1 MIALVW
7 LIPAFPLAAFL
18 IAGLFGR
25 RWLGH
30 WTGVIASAAVGL
42 SALLSIGVFLEV
54 LGGKEQTVVQL
65 YRWIG
70 VGEFS
75 VNVAALVDPL
85 SAVMLLVVTVVS
97 FLIFVYSNGYMAH
110 DEGFYRF
117 FAWLSLFVFAM
128 LILVMADNYLL
139 MFVGWEGVGLCSYL
153 LIGFWF
159 ERPEPYLAAK
169 KAFVMNR
176 IGDWGYTIGIITIF
190 LVFGSM
196 NFIDVFRRLEVS
208 APAQATLT
216 LICVA
221 LFFGATGKSAQIPLY
236 TWLPDAMEGPTP
248 VSALIHAATMVTSG
262 VYLVA
267 RSMPL
272 FEVAGPSLQ
281 IVGTIGAVT
290 AIFAATIALV
300 QFDIKRVMAYSTVS
314 QLGYM
319 FLALGVGAPI
329 AAIFHLATHAF
340 FKALL
345 FLGSGSVIHGL
356 GGEQDMRRM
365 GGLRRKMPV
374 TFWTMLIAGGA
385 LAALPPLAGFWSK
398 DEILGAA
405 FVNGHLVLY
414 AIGIITA
421 VLTAFYVTR
430 ALWMT
435 FYGEPRDH
443 HLYDHAH
450 ESSRVMT
457 LPLVALAAGSAVL
470 GIVIGFP
477 PGLGARARR
486 PGLTSRAD
494 RDRGQL
500 RAHDRRGSPAGAR
513 GVRRLRRRDPR
524 LMTNVLSLL
533 VVIPL
538 AGLVPLFFFRRDER
552 AAKQVAIT
560 TTLVELA
567 VSLWM
572 LKQFVVGE
580 AGVQLVER
588 VDWLPS
594 LGISYLVGVDG
605 ISVLLVPLTTL
616 LTFISVLYSSGGAIK
631 TRIVEYMTAF
641 LLLEVG
647 MVGVFIALDLFL
659 FYIFFELM

>member
-1 MIALVW
+1 MIELVW
-7 LIPAFPLAAFL
+7 LIPGFPLAAFL
-18 IAGLFGR
+18 VNGLLGR

-30 WTGVIASAAVGL
+30 LTGWIASASVGA
-42 SALLSIGVFLEV
+42 SALLSIAIFLEV
-54 LGGKEQTVVQL
+54 LGGKQQTVVQL

-70 VGEFS
+70 VGDFTI
-75 VNVAALVDPL
+75 NVSALVDPL
-85 SAVMLLVVTVVS
+85 SSTMLLVVTVVS

-110 DEGFYRF
+110 DPGFPRF
-117 FAWLSLFVFAM
+117 FTWLSLFVFAM

-159 ERPEPYLAAK
+159 ERPAPYYAAK

-176 IGDWGYTIGIITIF
+176 IGDWGYTIGIIAIF

-196 NFIDVFRRLEVS
+196 NFLDVFKRLEDGSS
-208 APAQATLT
+208 APAQSTLT
-216 LICVA
+216 LICIA

-267 RSMPL
+267 RSTPL
-272 FEVAGPSLQ
+272 FAAAGSSLEV
-281 IVGTIGAVT
+281 VGTIGALT
-290 AIFAATIALV
+290 AIVAATIALV

-319 FLALGVGAPI
+319 FLALGVGAPV

-356 GGEQDMRRM
+356 GGEQDMRKM

-405 FVNGHLVLY
+405 FVNGHFLLY
-414 AIGIITA
+414 AIGIVTA

-450 ESSRVMT
+450 ESPRVMI
-457 LPLVALAAGSAVL
+457 LPLAALALGSVVL
-470 GIVIGFP
+470 GIVIRFP
-477 PGLGARARR
+477 PDHGCIHRFLAPVAQATGVAEPAPELATVSLLAVVSVVAGAIGIAIGLSMYVRHRPDPAALTRAAGPVYRVLVNKYYVDELYDHRFVEAARAF
-486 PGLTSRAD
+486 
-494 RDRGQL
+494 
-500 RAHDRRGSPAGAR
+500 AGAAWAFDIHIIDGLANR
-513 GVRRLRRRDPR
+513 LGWALAMGGQGLRRAQ
-524 LMTNVLSLL
+524 TG
-533 VVIPL
+533 VVGNYALTIV
-538 AGLVPLFFFRRDER
+538 AGLLLILVAYGGY
-552 AAKQVAIT
+552 AAGI
-560 TTLVELA
+560 
-567 VSLWM
+567 
-572 LKQFVVGE
+572 
-580 AGVQLVER
+580 
-588 VDWLPS
+588 
-594 LGISYLVGVDG
+594 LG
-605 ISVLLVPLTTL
+605 
-616 LTFISVLYSSGGAIK
+616 
-631 TRIVEYMTAF
+631 R
-641 LLLEVG
+641 
-647 MVGVFIALDLFL
+647 
-659 FYIFFELM
+659 

>member
-1 MIALVW
+1 MSGI
-7 LIPAFPLAAFL
+7 
-18 IAGLFGR
+18 FGR

-30 WTGVIASAAVGL
+30 LTGVIASAAVGV
-42 SALLSIGVFLEV
+42 SALLAIGVFLEV
-54 LGGKEQTVVQL
+54 LGGKTQTVVTL

-70 VGEFS
+70 VGDFTI
-75 VNVAALVDPL
+75 NVAALIDPL
-85 SAVMLLVVTVVS
+85 SSTMLLVVTVVS
-97 FLIFVYSNGYMAH
+97 FLIFVYSNGYMEH
-110 DEGFYRF
+110 DAGFYRF
-117 FAWLSLFVFAM
+117 FTWLSLFVFAM

-159 ERPEPYLAAK
+159 ERPAPYLAAK

-196 NFIDVFRRLEVS
+196 NFIDVFKRLDES
-208 APAQATLT
+208 APAQGSLT
-216 LICVA
+216 LICLA
-221 LFFGATGKSAQIPLY
+221 LFFGATGKSAQLPLHS
-236 TWLPDAMEGPTP
+236 WLPDAMEGPTP

-272 FEVAGPSLQ
+272 FEHAGPSLQ
-281 IVGTIGAVT
+281 VVGTVGAIT

-319 FLALGVGAPI
+319 FLALGVGAPV
-329 AAIFHLATHAF
+329 AAMFHLATHAF

-356 GGEQDMRRM
+356 GGEQDMRKM

-405 FVNGHLVLY
+405 FVNGHLLLY
-414 AIGIITA
+414 AIGIVTA

-450 ESSRVMT
+450 ESPRVMT
-457 LPLVALAAGSAVL
+457 LPLGALAVGSAVL

-477 PGLGARARR
+477 SEQGFIHRFLAPVVEA
-486 PGLTSRAD
+486 
-494 RDRGQL
+494 
-500 RAHDRRGSPAGAR
+500 AGVAER
-513 GVRRLRRRDPR
+513 TPELATIVALAGVS
-524 LMTNVLSLL
+524 V
-533 VVIPL
+533 L
-538 AGLVPLFFFRRDER
+538 AGLVGIGIGVSMYVRHRPDPAALTR
-552 AAKQVAIT
+552 AAGPVYRVLVNKYYIDELYDHRFVEAARAFAGAAWAFDIHIIDGLANRLGWALAMGGQGLRRAQTGIVGNYALTIVA
-560 TTLVELA
+560 
-567 VSLWM
+567 
-572 LKQFVVGE
+572 G
-580 AGVQLVER
+580 
-588 VDWLPS
+588 
-594 LGISYLVGVDG
+594 
-605 ISVLLVPLTTL
+605 
-616 LTFISVLYSSGGAIK
+616 
-631 TRIVEYMTAF
+631 
-641 LLLEVG
+641 LLLILVAYG
-647 MVGVFIALDLFL
+647 GYAAGILGR
-659 FYIFFELM
+659 

>member
-1 MIALVW
+1 MIGLVW
-7 LIPAFPLAAFL
+7 LIPALPLAAFL
-18 IAGLFGR
+18 VNGLFGR

-30 WTGVIASAAVGL
+30 LTGLIASAAVGV
-42 SALLSIGVFLEV
+42 SALLAIGVFLEV
-54 LGGKEQTVVQL
+54 LGGKTQTVVSL
-65 YRWIG
+65 YRWIA
-70 VGEFS
+70 VGDFS
-75 VNVAALVDPL
+75 INVSALVDPL
-85 SAVMLLVVTVVS
+85 SSTMLLVVTVVS
-97 FLIFVYSNGYMAH
+97 FLIFVYANGYMA
-110 DEGFYRF
+110 DDAGFYRF
-117 FAWLSLFVFAM
+117 FTWLSLFVFAM

-159 ERPEPYLAAK
+159 ERPEPYYAAK

-196 NFIDVFRRLEVS
+196 NFLDVFTRLATS
-208 APAQATLT
+208 SMAQGPLT
-216 LICVA
+216 LICLA
-221 LFFGATGKSAQIPLY
+221 LFFGATGKSAQLPLY
-236 TWLPDAMEGPTP
+236 SWLPDAMEGPTP

-272 FEVAGPSLQ
+272 FEAAGPSLQ
-281 IVGTIGAVT
+281 VVGIVGAITAV
-290 AIFAATIALV
+290 FAATIALV

-319 FLALGVGAPI
+319 FLALGVGAPA

-356 GGEQDMRRM
+356 GGEQDMRKM

-405 FVNGHLVLY
+405 FTNGQLVLY
-414 AIGIITA
+414 AIGIVTA
-421 VLTAFYVTR
+421 ILTAFYVTR

-450 ESSRVMT
+450 ESPRVMT
-457 LPLVALAAGSAVL
+457 LPLMALAAGSAVL

-477 PGLGARARR
+477 PEGGFIHRFLAPVVEAAGVAERTPELATIVVLAFVSMVAGLIGIAVGVSMYVRHRPDPAALTRAAGPVYRVLVNKYYVDELYDHRFVEAARAF
-486 PGLTSRAD
+486 
-494 RDRGQL
+494 
-500 RAHDRRGSPAGAR
+500 AGAAWAFDIHIIDGLANR
-513 GVRRLRRRDPR
+513 LGWALAMGGQGLRRAQTGIVGNYA
-524 LMTNVLSLL
+524 LTIV
-533 VVIPL
+533 
-538 AGLVPLFFFRRDER
+538 AGLLLILVAYGGY
-552 AAKQVAIT
+552 AAGI
-560 TTLVELA
+560 
-567 VSLWM
+567 
-572 LKQFVVGE
+572 
-580 AGVQLVER
+580 
-588 VDWLPS
+588 
-594 LGISYLVGVDG
+594 LG
-605 ISVLLVPLTTL
+605 
-616 LTFISVLYSSGGAIK
+616 
-631 TRIVEYMTAF
+631 R
-641 LLLEVG
+641 
-647 MVGVFIALDLFL
+647 
-659 FYIFFELM
+659 

>member
-1 MIALVW
+1 MISLVW
-7 LIPAFPLAAFL
+7 LIPALPLAAFL
-18 IAGLFGR
+18 INGLFGR

-30 WTGVIASAAVGL
+30 LTGLIATAAVGL

-54 LGGKEQTVVQL
+54 LGGKTQTVVSL
-65 YRWIG
+65 YRWIA
-70 VGEFS
+70 VGDFS
-75 VNVAALVDPL
+75 VNVSALIDPL
-85 SAVMLLVVTVVS
+85 SSVMLLVVTVVS
-97 FLIFVYSNGYMAH
+97 FLIFVYSNGYMEH
-110 DEGFYRF
+110 DAGFYRF
-117 FAWLSLFVFAM
+117 FTWLSLFVFAM

-159 ERPEPYLAAK
+159 ERPEPYYAAK

-196 NFIDVFRRLEVS
+196 NFLDVFKRLEES

-216 LICVA
+216 LICIA
-221 LFFGATGKSAQIPLY
+221 LFFGATGKSAQLPLY
-236 TWLPDAMEGPTP
+236 SWLPDAMEGPTP

-281 IVGTIGAVT
+281 VVGVVGAIT

-319 FLALGVGAPI
+319 FLALGVGAPV

-356 GGEQDMRRM
+356 GGEQDMRKM

-405 FVNGHLVLY
+405 FTNGHLILY
-414 AIGIITA
+414 AVGIITA
-421 VLTAFYVTR
+421 ILTAFYVTR

-450 ESSRVMT
+450 ESPRVMT

-470 GIVIGFP
+470 GIVVGFP
-477 PGLGARARR
+477 PEQGFIHRYLAPVVEAAGVAEHAPEIATIVALAIVSVLAGVIGIAVGVSMYVRHRPDPAALTRAAGPVYRVLVNKYYIDELYDHRFVEAARAF
-486 PGLTSRAD
+486 
-494 RDRGQL
+494 
-500 RAHDRRGSPAGAR
+500 AGASWAFDIHIIDGLVNR
-513 GVRRLRRRDPR
+513 LGWAIKAAGSGLRRAQ
-524 LMTNVLSLL
+524 TGIVGNYALSI
-533 VVIPL
+533 V
-538 AGLVPLFFFRRDER
+538 AGLLLIMVVYGGYATGWLRR
-552 AAKQVAIT
+552 
-560 TTLVELA
+560 
-567 VSLWM
+567 
-572 LKQFVVGE
+572 
-580 AGVQLVER
+580 
-588 VDWLPS
+588 
-594 LGISYLVGVDG
+594 
-605 ISVLLVPLTTL
+605 
-616 LTFISVLYSSGGAIK
+616 
-631 TRIVEYMTAF
+631 
-641 LLLEVG
+641 
-647 MVGVFIALDLFL
+647 
-659 FYIFFELM
+659 

>member
-1 MIALVW
+1 MSGI
-7 LIPAFPLAAFL
+7 
-18 IAGLFGR
+18 FGR

-30 WTGVIASAAVGL
+30 LTGVIASAAVGV
-42 SALLSIGVFLEV
+42 SALLAIGVFLEV
-54 LGGKEQTVVQL
+54 LGGKTQTVVTL

-70 VGEFS
+70 VGDFTI
-75 VNVAALVDPL
+75 NVAALVDPL
-85 SAVMLLVVTVVS
+85 SSTMLLVVTVVS
-97 FLIFVYSNGYMAH
+97 FLIFVYSNGYMEH
-110 DEGFYRF
+110 DAGFYRF
-117 FAWLSLFVFAM
+117 FTWLSLFVFAM

-159 ERPEPYLAAK
+159 ERPAPYLAAK

-196 NFIDVFRRLEVS
+196 NFIDVFKRLDES
-208 APAQATLT
+208 APAQGSLT
-216 LICVA
+216 LICLA
-221 LFFGATGKSAQIPLY
+221 LFFGATGKSAQLPLHS
-236 TWLPDAMEGPTP
+236 WLPDAMEGPTP

-272 FEVAGPSLQ
+272 FEHAGPSLQ
-281 IVGTIGAVT
+281 VVGTVGAIT

-319 FLALGVGAPI
+319 FLALGVGAPV
-329 AAIFHLATHAF
+329 AAMFHLATHAF

-356 GGEQDMRRM
+356 GGEQDMRKM

-405 FVNGHLVLY
+405 FVNGHLLLY
-414 AIGIITA
+414 AIGIVTA

-450 ESSRVMT
+450 ESPRVMT
-457 LPLVALAAGSAVL
+457 LPLGALAVGSAVL

-477 PGLGARARR
+477 SEQGFIHRFLAPVVEA
-486 PGLTSRAD
+486 
-494 RDRGQL
+494 
-500 RAHDRRGSPAGAR
+500 AGVAER
-513 GVRRLRRRDPR
+513 TPELATIVALAGVS
-524 LMTNVLSLL
+524 V
-533 VVIPL
+533 L
-538 AGLVPLFFFRRDER
+538 AGLVGIGIGVSMYVRHRPDPAALTR
-552 AAKQVAIT
+552 AAGPVYRVLVNKYYIDELYDHRFVEAARAFAGAAWAFDIHIIDGLANRLGWALAMGGQGLRRAQTGIVGNYALTIVA
-560 TTLVELA
+560 
-567 VSLWM
+567 
-572 LKQFVVGE
+572 G
-580 AGVQLVER
+580 
-588 VDWLPS
+588 
-594 LGISYLVGVDG
+594 
-605 ISVLLVPLTTL
+605 
-616 LTFISVLYSSGGAIK
+616 
-631 TRIVEYMTAF
+631 
-641 LLLEVG
+641 LLLILVAYG
-647 MVGVFIALDLFL
+647 GYAAGILGR
-659 FYIFFELM
+659 

>member
-54 LGGKEQTVVQL
+54 LGGKEQTVVPL

-70 VGEFS
+70 VGDFS
-75 VNVAALVDPL
+75 VNVAALIDPL

-97 FLIFVYSNGYMAH
+97 FLIFVYSNGYMAD

-190 LVFGSM
+190 LVFNSM
-196 NFIDVFRRLEVS
+196 NFLDVFHRLEQGV
-208 APAQATLT
+208 AQGVLVI
-216 LICVA
+216 ICVA
-221 LFFGATGKSAQIPLY
+221 LFFGATGKSAQLPLY
-236 TWLPDAMEGPTP
+236 SWLPDAMEGPTP

-267 RSMPL
+267 RSTPL
-272 FEVAGPSLQ
+272 FAAAGSSLEV
-281 IVGTIGAVT
+281 VGVVGAIT

-356 GGEQDMRRM
+356 GGEQDMRKM
-365 GGLRRKMPV
+365 GGLRRKLPV
-374 TFWTMLIAGGA
+374 TYWTMLLAGGA

-398 DEILGAA
+398 DEIVAAA
-405 FVNGHLVLY
+405 FLGGYPVLW
-414 AIGIITA
+414 AVGILTA

-430 ALWMT
+430 AMWLT
-435 FYGEPRDH
+435 FHGEPRDH

-450 ESSRVMT
+450 ESPAVMT
-457 LPLVALAAGSAVL
+457 LPLAALAVGTVVL
-470 GIVIGFP
+470 GIAIGFP
-477 PGLGARARR
+477 PETGFIHRFLG
-486 PGLTSRAD
+486 
-494 RDRGQL
+494 
-500 RAHDRRGSPAGAR
+500 PAVEVEGIVEHVPEVATI
-513 GVRRLRRRDPR
+513 L
-524 LMTNVLSLL
+524 VL
-533 VVIPL
+533 
-538 AGLVPLFFFRRDER
+538 A
-552 AAKQVAIT
+552 
-560 TTLVELA
+560 
-567 VSLWM
+567 
-572 LKQFVVGE
+572 
-580 AGVQLVER
+580 
-588 VDWLPS
+588 
-594 LGISYLVGVDG
+594 G
-605 ISVLLVPLTTL
+605 ISVAAGVLGILVGLSMYVRHRPDPAAVSRAAGPL
-616 LTFISVLYSSGGAIK
+616 
-631 TRIVEYMTAF
+631 
-641 LLLEVG
+641 
-647 MVGVFIALDLFL
+647 
-659 FYIFFELM
+659 

>member
-1 MIALVW
+1 MISLVW
-7 LIPAFPLAAFL
+7 LVPAFPLAAFL
-18 IAGLFGR
+18 INGLFGR
-25 RWLGH
+25 RWLGIKH
-30 WTGVIASAAVGL
+30 LSGVIATVAVGL

-54 LGGKEQTVVQL
+54 LGGKQQTVVQL

-70 VGEFS
+70 VGDFS
-75 VNVAALVDPL
+75 VNVAALIDPL

-110 DEGFYRF
+110 DAGFYRF
-117 FAWLSLFVFAM
+117 FTWLSLFVFAM

-159 ERPEPYLAAK
+159 ERPEPYVAAK

-176 IGDWGYTIGIITIF
+176 IGDWGYTIGMITTF

-196 NFIDVFRRLEVS
+196 QFTQVFAHVDI
-208 APAQATLT
+208 ATQANLT
-216 LICVA
+216 LICLA
-221 LFFGATGKSAQIPLY
+221 FFFGATGKSAQLPLY
-236 TWLPDAMEGPTP
+236 SWLPDAMEGPTP
-248 VSALIHAATMVTSG
+248 VSALIHAATMVTAG

-272 FEVAGPSLQ
+272 FEAAGPSLA
-281 IVGTIGAVT
+281 VVGAVGALT

-319 FLALGVGAPI
+319 FLALGVGAPV

-356 GGEQDMRRM
+356 DGEQDMRKM

-374 TFWTMLIAGGA
+374 TFWTMLVGGGA

-398 DEILGAA
+398 DEIVSAA
-405 FVNGHLVLY
+405 FVSGHVVLY

-450 ESSRVMT
+450 ESPAVMA
-457 LPLVALAAGSAVL
+457 LPLVALAVGTAVL
-470 GIVIGFP
+470 GILVGFP
-477 PGLGARARR
+477 PEQGFIDTFLRPVFEGEGGHTPELATIVTLAVVSVAAGVLG
-486 PGLTSRAD
+486 
-494 RDRGQL
+494 
-500 RAHDRRGSPAGAR
+500 
-513 GVRRLRRRDPR
+513 
-524 LMTNVLSLL
+524 
-533 VVIPL
+533 IL
-538 AGLVPLFFFRRDER
+538 AGLSMYVRHRPDPSAVSR
-552 AAKQVAIT
+552 AAGP
-560 TTLVELA
+560 LY
-567 VSLWM
+567 
-572 LKQFVVGE
+572 
-580 AGVQLVER
+580 R
-588 VDWLPS
+588 
-594 LGISYLVGVDG
+594 
-605 ISVLLVPLTTL
+605 LLVNKY
-616 LTFISVLYSSGGAIK
+616 FVDELYDH
-631 TRIVEYMTAF
+631 RIVEAFRAAFGAMWAFDIHVIDGLANRLGWLAAVGGTALRRGQTGIVGNYALTIVAG
-641 LLLEVG
+641 LLVILVAYG
-647 MVGVFIALDLFL
+647 GYAAG
-659 FYIFFELM
+659 

>member
-1 MIALVW
+1 MISLVW
-7 LIPAFPLAAFL
+7 LIPAFPLAGFL
-18 IAGLFGR
+18 VNGLFGR

-30 WTGVIASAAVGL
+30 LTGVIASVAVGL
-42 SALLSIGVFLEV
+42 SALVSIGVFLEV
-54 LGGKEQTVVQL
+54 LGGKTQTVVVPL
-65 YRWIG
+65 YRWIA
-70 VGEFS
+70 VGDFS
-75 VNVAALVDPL
+75 INVSALVDPL
-85 SAVMLLVVTVVS
+85 SSTMLLVVTVVS

-110 DEGFYRF
+110 DAGFYRF
-117 FAWLSLFVFAM
+117 FTWLSLFVFAM

-159 ERPEPYLAAK
+159 ERPAPYYAAK

-190 LVFGSM
+190 LAFGSM
-196 NFIDVFRRLEVS
+196 NFLDVFNRLQAS
-208 APAQATLT
+208 AMPRDTLT

-221 LFFGATGKSAQIPLY
+221 LFFGATGKSAQLPLY
-236 TWLPDAMEGPTP
+236 SWLPDAMEGPTP

-272 FEVAGPSLQ
+272 FEAAGPSLQ
-281 IVGTIGAVT
+281 VVGIVGAIT

-319 FLALGVGAPI
+319 FLALGVGAPA

-356 GGEQDMRRM
+356 GGEQDMRKM

-374 TFWTMLIAGGA
+374 TFWTMLVAGGA

-405 FVNGHLVLY
+405 FVNGQLILY
-414 AIGIITA
+414 AIGILTA

-443 HLYDHAH
+443 HLFDHAH
-450 ESSRVMT
+450 ESPRVMT
-457 LPLVALAAGSAVL
+457 LPLMALAVGSAVL

-477 PGLGARARR
+477 PEQGFIHRFLAPVVEAAGVAERTPELATIVALAVVSVVAGAIGIAIGLSMYVRHRPDPAALTRAAGPVYRVLVNKYYVDELYDHRFVEAARAF
-486 PGLTSRAD
+486 
-494 RDRGQL
+494 
-500 RAHDRRGSPAGAR
+500 AGAAWAFDIHIIDGLANR
-513 GVRRLRRRDPR
+513 LGWALAMGGQGLRRAQ
-524 LMTNVLSLL
+524 TG
-533 VVIPL
+533 VVGNYALTIV
-538 AGLVPLFFFRRDER
+538 AGLLLILVAYGGY
-552 AAKQVAIT
+552 AAGI
-560 TTLVELA
+560 
-567 VSLWM
+567 
-572 LKQFVVGE
+572 
-580 AGVQLVER
+580 
-588 VDWLPS
+588 
-594 LGISYLVGVDG
+594 LG
-605 ISVLLVPLTTL
+605 
-616 LTFISVLYSSGGAIK
+616 
-631 TRIVEYMTAF
+631 R
-641 LLLEVG
+641 
-647 MVGVFIALDLFL
+647 
-659 FYIFFELM
+659 

>member
-1 MIALVW
+1 VISLVW

-18 IAGLFGR
+18 INGLFGR

-30 WTGVIASAAVGL
+30 LTGLIATVAVGL
-42 SALLSIGVFLEV
+42 SALVSIGVFLEV
-54 LGGKEQTVVQL
+54 LGGKTQTVVAL
-65 YRWIG
+65 YKWIA
-70 VGEFS
+70 VGDFS
-75 VNVAALVDPL
+75 INVSALIDPL
-85 SAVMLLVVTVVS
+85 SSVMLLVVTVVS
-97 FLIFVYSNGYMAH
+97 FLIFVYSNGYMEQDA
-110 DEGFYRF
+110 GFYRF
-117 FAWLSLFVFAM
+117 FTWLSLFVFAM

-159 ERPEPYLAAK
+159 ERPEPYYAAK

-196 NFIDVFRRLEVS
+196 NFLDVFKRLEES

-216 LICVA
+216 LICIA
-221 LFFGATGKSAQIPLY
+221 LFFGATGKSAQLPLHS
-236 TWLPDAMEGPTP
+236 WLPDAMEGPTP

-281 IVGTIGAVT
+281 VVGVVGAIT

-319 FLALGVGAPI
+319 FLALGVGAPV

-356 GGEQDMRRM
+356 GGEQDMRKM

-405 FVNGHLVLY
+405 FVNGQLVLY
-414 AIGIITA
+414 AVGIITA

-450 ESSRVMT
+450 ESPRVMT
-457 LPLVALAAGSAVL
+457 LPLIALAAGSAVL
-470 GIVIGFP
+470 GIIIGFP
-477 PGLGARARR
+477 PEQGFIHSFLAPVVEAAGVAEHAPEVATIVALAVVSVLAGAIGIAIGVSMYVRHRPDPAALTRAAGPIYRVLVNKYYIDELYDHRFVEAARAF
-486 PGLTSRAD
+486 
-494 RDRGQL
+494 
-500 RAHDRRGSPAGAR
+500 AGASWAFDVHIIDGLANR
-513 GVRRLRRRDPR
+513 LGWAFAMGGQGLRRVQTGIVGNYA
-524 LMTNVLSLL
+524 LTIV
-533 VVIPL
+533 
-538 AGLVPLFFFRRDER
+538 AGLLLMLVAYGGY
-552 AAKQVAIT
+552 AAGI
-560 TTLVELA
+560 
-567 VSLWM
+567 
-572 LKQFVVGE
+572 
-580 AGVQLVER
+580 
-588 VDWLPS
+588 
-594 LGISYLVGVDG
+594 LG
-605 ISVLLVPLTTL
+605 
-616 LTFISVLYSSGGAIK
+616 
-631 TRIVEYMTAF
+631 R
-641 LLLEVG
+641 
-647 MVGVFIALDLFL
+647 
-659 FYIFFELM
+659 

>member
-1 MIALVW
+1 MTG
-7 LIPAFPLAAFL
+7 L
-18 IAGLFGR
+18 IA
-25 RWLGH
+25 
-30 WTGVIASAAVGL
+30 TAAVGL

-54 LGGKEQTVVQL
+54 LGGKTQTVVSL
-65 YRWIG
+65 YRWIA
-70 VGEFS
+70 VGDFS
-75 VNVAALVDPL
+75 INVSALIDPL
-85 SAVMLLVVTVVS
+85 SSVMLLVVTVVS
-97 FLIFVYSNGYMAH
+97 FLIFVYSNGYMEH
-110 DEGFYRF
+110 DAGFYRF
-117 FAWLSLFVFAM
+117 FTWLSLFVFAM

-159 ERPEPYLAAK
+159 ERPEPYYAAK

-196 NFIDVFRRLEVS
+196 NFVDVFKRLEES

-221 LFFGATGKSAQIPLY
+221 LFFGATGKSAQLPLY
-236 TWLPDAMEGPTP
+236 SWLPDAMEGPTP

-281 IVGTIGAVT
+281 VVGVVGAIT

-319 FLALGVGAPI
+319 FLALGVGAPV

-356 GGEQDMRRM
+356 GGEQDMRKM

-435 FYGEPRDH
+435 FYGEPRDR

-450 ESSRVMT
+450 ESPRVMT
-457 LPLVALAAGSAVL
+457 LPLMALAAGSAVL

-477 PGLGARARR
+477 PEQGFIHSFLAPVVEAAGVAEHVPELATIVVLALVSVVAGVVGIAVGVSMYVRHRPDPAALTRAAGPVYRILVNKYYIDELYDHRFVEAARAI
-486 PGLTSRAD
+486 
-494 RDRGQL
+494 
-500 RAHDRRGSPAGAR
+500 AGASWAFDVHIIDGLANR
-513 GVRRLRRRDPR
+513 LGWALAMGGQGLRRVQTGIVGNYA
-524 LMTNVLSLL
+524 LTIVAGLLL
-533 VVIPL
+533 V
-538 AGLVPLFFFRRDER
+538 LV
-552 AAKQVAIT
+552 AYGGYA
-560 TTLVELA
+560 
-567 VSLWM
+567 S
-572 LKQFVVGE
+572 
-580 AGVQLVER
+580 
-588 VDWLPS
+588 
-594 LGISYLVGVDG
+594 GIIG
-605 ISVLLVPLTTL
+605 
-616 LTFISVLYSSGGAIK
+616 
-631 TRIVEYMTAF
+631 R
-641 LLLEVG
+641 
-647 MVGVFIALDLFL
+647 
-659 FYIFFELM
+659 

>member
-1 MIALVW
+1 VISLVW

-18 IAGLFGR
+18 VNGLLGR

-30 WTGVIASAAVGL
+30 LTGLIATAAVGL

-54 LGGKEQTVVQL
+54 LGGKTQTVVSL
-65 YRWIG
+65 YRWIA

-75 VNVAALVDPL
+75 VNVSALIDPL
-85 SAVMLLVVTVVS
+85 SSVMLLVVTVVS
-97 FLIFVYSNGYMAH
+97 FLIFVYSNGYMEH
-110 DEGFYRF
+110 DAGFYRF
-117 FAWLSLFVFAM
+117 FTWLSLFVFAM

-159 ERPEPYLAAK
+159 ERPEPYYAAK

-196 NFIDVFRRLEVS
+196 NFVDVFKRLEAS
-208 APAQATLT
+208 APEQGVLT
-216 LICVA
+216 LICIA
-221 LFFGATGKSAQIPLY
+221 LFFGATGKSAQLPLY
-236 TWLPDAMEGPTP
+236 SWLPDAMEGPTP

-281 IVGTIGAVT
+281 VVGVVGAIT

-319 FLALGVGAPI
+319 FLALGVGAPV

-356 GGEQDMRRM
+356 GGEQDMRKM

-405 FVNGHLVLY
+405 FANGHLLLY

-450 ESSRVMT
+450 ESPRVMT

-477 PGLGARARR
+477 PEQGFIHRFLAPVVEA
-486 PGLTSRAD
+486 
-494 RDRGQL
+494 
-500 RAHDRRGSPAGAR
+500 AGVTEHAPELATI
-513 GVRRLRRRDPR
+513 VALAF
-524 LMTNVLSLL
+524 VS
-533 VVIPL
+533 VL
-538 AGLVPLFFFRRDER
+538 AGLIGIAVGVSMYVRHRPDPAALTR
-552 AAKQVAIT
+552 AAGPVYRILVNKYYIDELYDHRFVEAARAIAGASWAFDIHIIDG
-560 TTLVELA
+560 LA
-567 VSLWM
+567 NRLGWALAMGGQGLRRV
-572 LKQFVVGE
+572 QTGVVGNYALTIV
-580 AGVQLVER
+580 AGL
-588 VDWLPS
+588 
-594 LGISYLVGVDG
+594 
-605 ISVLLVPLTTL
+605 LLVL
-616 LTFISVLYSSGGAIK
+616 VAYGGYAAGILG
-631 TRIVEYMTAF
+631 R
-641 LLLEVG
+641 
-647 MVGVFIALDLFL
+647 
-659 FYIFFELM
+659 

>member
-1 MIALVW
+1 VISLVW

-18 IAGLFGR
+18 VNGLFGR
-25 RWLGH
+25 RWLGRL
-30 WTGVIASAAVGL
+30 TGVIASVAVGL
-42 SALLSIGVFLEV
+42 SALVSIGVFLEV
-54 LGGKEQTVVQL
+54 LGGKTQTVVVPL
-65 YRWIG
+65 YRWIA
-70 VGEFS
+70 VGDFS
-75 VNVAALVDPL
+75 INVSALVDPL
-85 SAVMLLVVTVVS
+85 SSTMLLVVTVVS

-110 DEGFYRF
+110 DAGFYRF
-117 FAWLSLFVFAM
+117 FTWLSLFVFAM

-159 ERPEPYLAAK
+159 ERPAPYYAAK

-190 LVFGSM
+190 LAFGSM
-196 NFIDVFRRLEVS
+196 NFLDVFNRLQAS
-208 APAQATLT
+208 AMPRDTLT

-221 LFFGATGKSAQIPLY
+221 LFFGATGKSAQLPLY
-236 TWLPDAMEGPTP
+236 SWLPDAMEGPTP

-272 FEVAGPSLQ
+272 FEAAGPSLQ
-281 IVGTIGAVT
+281 VVGIVGAIT

-319 FLALGVGAPI
+319 FLALGVGAPA

-356 GGEQDMRRM
+356 GGEQDMRKM

-374 TFWTMLIAGGA
+374 TFWTMLVAGGA

-405 FVNGHLVLY
+405 FVNGQLILY
-414 AIGIITA
+414 AIGILTA

-443 HLYDHAH
+443 HLFDHAH
-450 ESSRVMT
+450 ESPRVMT
-457 LPLVALAAGSAVL
+457 LPLMALAVGSAVL

-477 PGLGARARR
+477 PEQGFVHRFLAPVVEAAGVAERTPELATIVALAVVSVVAGAIGIAIGLSMYVRHRPDPAALTRAAGPLYRVLVNKYYVDELYDHRFVEAARAF
-486 PGLTSRAD
+486 
-494 RDRGQL
+494 
-500 RAHDRRGSPAGAR
+500 AGAAWAFDIHIIDGLANR
-513 GVRRLRRRDPR
+513 LGWALAMGGQGLRRAQ
-524 LMTNVLSLL
+524 TG
-533 VVIPL
+533 VVGNYALTIV
-538 AGLVPLFFFRRDER
+538 AGLLLILVAYGGY
-552 AAKQVAIT
+552 AAGI
-560 TTLVELA
+560 
-567 VSLWM
+567 
-572 LKQFVVGE
+572 
-580 AGVQLVER
+580 
-588 VDWLPS
+588 
-594 LGISYLVGVDG
+594 LG
-605 ISVLLVPLTTL
+605 
-616 LTFISVLYSSGGAIK
+616 
-631 TRIVEYMTAF
+631 R
-641 LLLEVG
+641 
-647 MVGVFIALDLFL
+647 
-659 FYIFFELM
+659 

>member
-7 LIPAFPLAAFL
+7 LIPAFPLTAFL
-18 IAGLFGR
+18 INGLLGR

-30 WTGVIASAAVGL
+30 LTGLIATVAVGL
-42 SALLSIGVFLEV
+42 SAVMSIGVFLEV
-54 LGGKEQTVVQL
+54 LGGKTQTVVQL

-70 VGEFS
+70 VGDFNI
-75 VNVAALVDPL
+75 NVAALVDPL
-85 SAVMLLVVTVVS
+85 SSTMLLVVTVVS
-97 FLIFVYSNGYMAH
+97 FLIFVYSNGYMEH
-110 DEGFYRF
+110 DAGFHRF
-117 FAWLSLFVFAM
+117 FTWLSLFVFAM

-159 ERPEPYLAAK
+159 ERPEPYYAAK

-196 NFIDVFRRLEVS
+196 NFLDVFKRLEES

-216 LICVA
+216 LICIA
-221 LFFGATGKSAQIPLY
+221 LFFGATGKSAQLPLY
-236 TWLPDAMEGPTP
+236 SWLPDAMEGPTP

-281 IVGTIGAVT
+281 VVGVVGAIT

-319 FLALGVGAPI
+319 FLALGVGAPV

-356 GGEQDMRRM
+356 GGEQDMRKM

-405 FVNGHLVLY
+405 FTNGHLVLY
-414 AIGIITA
+414 GVGIITA

-443 HLYDHAH
+443 HLFDHAH
-450 ESSRVMT
+450 ESPSVMT
-457 LPLVALAAGSAVL
+457 LPLIALAVGSAVL

-477 PGLGARARR
+477 PEQGFIHRFLAPVVEA
-486 PGLTSRAD
+486 
-494 RDRGQL
+494 
-500 RAHDRRGSPAGAR
+500 AGVAEHAPE
-513 GVRRLRRRDPR
+513 VATIVALAF
-524 LMTNVLSLL
+524 VS
-533 VVIPL
+533 VL
-538 AGLVPLFFFRRDER
+538 AGLIGIAVGVSMYVRHRPDPAALTR
-552 AAKQVAIT
+552 AAGPVYRVLVNKYYIDELYDHRFVEAARAFAGASWAFDIHIIDGLANRLGWALARGGQGLRRVQTGIVGNYALTIVA
-560 TTLVELA
+560 
-567 VSLWM
+567 
-572 LKQFVVGE
+572 G
-580 AGVQLVER
+580 
-588 VDWLPS
+588 
-594 LGISYLVGVDG
+594 
-605 ISVLLVPLTTL
+605 
-616 LTFISVLYSSGGAIK
+616 
-631 TRIVEYMTAF
+631 
-641 LLLEVG
+641 LLLMLVAYG
-647 MVGVFIALDLFL
+647 GYATGILGR
-659 FYIFFELM
+659 

>member
-18 IAGLFGR
+18 INGLFGR

-30 WTGVIASAAVGL
+30 MTGPIATVAVGL
-42 SALLSIGVFLEV
+42 SALVSIGVFLEV
-54 LGGKEQTVVQL
+54 LGGKAQTVVPL
-65 YRWIG
+65 YKWIA
-70 VGEFS
+70 VGDFS
-75 VNVAALVDPL
+75 INVSALIDPL
-85 SAVMLLVVTVVS
+85 SSVMLLVVTVVS

-110 DEGFYRF
+110 DAGFYRF
-117 FAWLSLFVFAM
+117 FTWLSLFVFAM

-159 ERPEPYLAAK
+159 ERPEPYYAAK

-196 NFIDVFRRLEVS
+196 NFLDVFTRLATS
-208 APAQATLT
+208 SMAQGPLT
-216 LICVA
+216 LICLA
-221 LFFGATGKSAQIPLY
+221 LFFGATGKSAQLPLY
-236 TWLPDAMEGPTP
+236 SWLPDAMEGPTP

-272 FEVAGPSLQ
+272 FETAGPSLQ
-281 IVGTIGAVT
+281 VVGVVGAIT

-319 FLALGVGAPI
+319 FLALGVGAPV

-356 GGEQDMRRM
+356 GGEQDMRKM

-398 DEILGAA
+398 DEILGGA
-405 FVNGHLVLY
+405 FANGHLVLY

-421 VLTAFYVTR
+421 ILTAFYVTR
-430 ALWMT
+430 ALWMIVLALVSVIAGVIGIAFGLSMYVRHRPDPAALT
-435 FYGEPRDH
+435 RAAGPVYRVLVNKYYVDE
-443 HLYDHAH
+443 LYDHRFVEAARAFAGASWAFDVH
-450 ESSRVMT
+450 IIDGLANRLGWALAMGGQGLRRVQT
-457 LPLVALAAGSAVL
+457 GIVGNYALTIVAGLLLVLVAYGGYATGIL
-470 GIVIGFP
+470 G
-477 PGLGARARR
+477 R
-486 PGLTSRAD
+486 
-494 RDRGQL
+494 
-500 RAHDRRGSPAGAR
+500 
-513 GVRRLRRRDPR
+513 
-524 LMTNVLSLL
+524 
-533 VVIPL
+533 
-538 AGLVPLFFFRRDER
+538 
-552 AAKQVAIT
+552 
-560 TTLVELA
+560 
-567 VSLWM
+567 
-572 LKQFVVGE
+572 
-580 AGVQLVER
+580 
-588 VDWLPS
+588 
-594 LGISYLVGVDG
+594 
-605 ISVLLVPLTTL
+605 
-616 LTFISVLYSSGGAIK
+616 
-631 TRIVEYMTAF
+631 
-641 LLLEVG
+641 
-647 MVGVFIALDLFL
+647 
-659 FYIFFELM
+659 

>member
-1 MIALVW
+1 VIQLVW

-18 IAGLFGR
+18 IDGLFGR
-25 RWLGH
+25 RWLRA
-30 WTGVIASAAVGL
+30 WTGWIASAAVGA
-42 SALLSIGVFLEV
+42 SAIVAIGVFLEV
-54 LGGKEQTVVQL
+54 LGGKQQTVVQL

-70 VGEFS
+70 VGDFQ
-75 VNVAALVDPL
+75 VNVAALIDPL
-85 SAVMLLVVTVVS
+85 SSTMLLVVTVVS
-97 FLIFVYSNGYMAH
+97 FLIFVYSNGYMAE
-110 DEGFYRF
+110 DRGLWRF
-117 FAWLSLFVFAM
+117 FTWMSLFVFAM

-159 ERPEPYLAAK
+159 ERPEPYYAAK

-196 NFIDVFRRLEVS
+196 NFLDVFKRVEES
-208 APAQATLT
+208 APAQSALT
-216 LICVA
+216 LICLA
-221 LFFGATGKSAQIPLY
+221 LFFGATGKSAQLPLY
-236 TWLPDAMEGPTP
+236 SWLPDAMEGPTP

-267 RSMPL
+267 RSTPL
-272 FEVAGPSLQ
+272 FAAAGSSLEV
-281 IVGTIGAVT
+281 VGVVGAIT

-319 FLALGVGAPI
+319 FLALGVGAPV

-365 GGLRRKMPV
+365 GALRRKMPV

-398 DEILGAA
+398 DEIVGAS
-405 FVNGHLVLY
+405 FTNGHVLLY
-414 AIGIITA
+414 AIGIVTA

-435 FYGEPRDH
+435 FYGEPRDR

-450 ESSRVMT
+450 ESPRVMI
-457 LPLVALAAGSAVL
+457 LPLAALALGSVVL
-470 GIVIGFP
+470 GIAIGFP
-477 PGLGARARR
+477 PEQGFIHRFLGPAVEVPGAVEHVPELATILVLALVSVAAGVIGIAVAISVYVRHRPDATAIARA
-486 PGLTSRAD
+486 
-494 RDRGQL
+494 
-500 RAHDRRGSPAGAR
+500 AGPYYR
-513 GVRRLRRRDPR
+513 I
-524 LMTNVLSLL
+524 L
-533 VVIPL
+533 VNKYYV
-538 AGLVPLFFFRRDER
+538 DE
-552 AAKQVAIT
+552 
-560 TTLVELA
+560 
-567 VSLWM
+567 
-572 LKQFVVGE
+572 
-580 AGVQLVER
+580 
-588 VDWLPS
+588 
-594 LGISYLVGVDG
+594 
-605 ISVLLVPLTTL
+605 
-616 LTFISVLYSSGGAIK
+616 LYDH
-631 TRIVEYMTAF
+631 RIVEAARAF
-641 LLLEVG
+641 AGASWAFDIHIIDGLANRIGWLLSLSGTGARRLQTGIVGNYALTIVAGLLLVLVAYG
-647 MVGVFIALDLFL
+647 GYAAGVFGR
-659 FYIFFELM
+659 

>member
-1 MIALVW
+1 MISLVW

-18 IAGLFGR
+18 ASGLFGR
-25 RWLGH
+25 RWLGRM
-30 WTGVIASAAVGL
+30 TGVIASAAVGL

-54 LGGKEQTVVQL
+54 LGGKTQTVVTL

-75 VNVAALVDPL
+75 VNVSALVDPL
-85 SAVMLLVVTVVS
+85 SSVMLLVVTVVS
-97 FLIFVYSNGYMAH
+97 FLIFVYSNGYMEH
-110 DEGFYRF
+110 DAGFYRF

-159 ERPEPYLAAK
+159 ERPAPYYAAK

-196 NFIDVFRRLEVS
+196 NFVDVFKRLDES
-208 APAQATLT
+208 ALPQGTLT
-216 LICVA
+216 LICIA
-221 LFFGATGKSAQIPLY
+221 LFFGATGKSAQLPLY
-236 TWLPDAMEGPTP
+236 SWLPDAMEGPTP

-281 IVGTIGAVT
+281 IVGIVGAIT

-319 FLALGVGAPI
+319 FLALGVGAPV

-356 GGEQDMRRM
+356 GGEQDMRKM
-365 GGLRRKMPV
+365 GGLHRKMPV
-374 TFWTMLIAGGA
+374 TFWTMLVAGGA
-385 LAALPPLAGFWSK
+385 LAALFPLSGFWSK

-405 FVNGHLVLY
+405 FGSGHLVLY
-414 AIGIITA
+414 AIGIVTA

-450 ESSRVMT
+450 ESPRVMT
-457 LPLVALAAGSAVL
+457 LPLMALAVGSAVL
-470 GIVIGFP
+470 GVAIGYAPEQGFIHQFLNP
-477 PGLGARARR
+477 VVEAGVVEHVPELATIIALALVSVVAGAIGIAVGFSMYVRHRPDPAALTRAAGPIYRILVNKYYIDELYDHRFVEGARAI
-486 PGLTSRAD
+486 
-494 RDRGQL
+494 
-500 RAHDRRGSPAGAR
+500 AGASWAFDIHIIDGLANR
-513 GVRRLRRRDPR
+513 LGWALAMGGQGLRRVQTGIVGNYA
-524 LMTNVLSLL
+524 LTIVAGLLL
-533 VVIPL
+533 VLVVYGGYA
-538 AGLVPLFFFRRDER
+538 AG
-552 AAKQVAIT
+552 I
-560 TTLVELA
+560 
-567 VSLWM
+567 
-572 LKQFVVGE
+572 VG
-580 AGVQLVER
+580 R
-588 VDWLPS
+588 
-594 LGISYLVGVDG
+594 
-605 ISVLLVPLTTL
+605 
-616 LTFISVLYSSGGAIK
+616 
-631 TRIVEYMTAF
+631 
-641 LLLEVG
+641 
-647 MVGVFIALDLFL
+647 
-659 FYIFFELM
+659 

>member
-1 MIALVW
+1 MISLVW

-18 IAGLFGR
+18 VNGLFGR

-30 WTGVIASAAVGL
+30 LTGVIASVAVGL
-42 SALLSIGVFLEV
+42 SALVSIGVFLEV
-54 LGGKEQTVVQL
+54 LGGKTQTVVRL
-65 YRWIG
+65 YRWIA
-70 VGEFS
+70 VGDFS
-75 VNVAALVDPL
+75 INVSALVDPL
-85 SAVMLLVVTVVS
+85 SSTMLLVVTVVS

-110 DEGFYRF
+110 DAGFYRF
-117 FAWLSLFVFAM
+117 FTWLSLFVFAM

-159 ERPEPYLAAK
+159 ERPAPYYAAK

-190 LVFGSM
+190 LAFGSM
-196 NFIDVFRRLEVS
+196 NFLDVFNRLQAS
-208 APAQATLT
+208 AMPRDTLT

-221 LFFGATGKSAQIPLY
+221 LFFGATGKSAQLPLY
-236 TWLPDAMEGPTP
+236 SWLPDAMEGPTP

-272 FEVAGPSLQ
+272 FEAAGPSLQ
-281 IVGTIGAVT
+281 VVGIVGAIT

-319 FLALGVGAPI
+319 FLALGVGAPA

-356 GGEQDMRRM
+356 GGEQDMRKM

-374 TFWTMLIAGGA
+374 TFWTMLVAGGA

-405 FVNGHLVLY
+405 FVNGQLILY
-414 AIGIITA
+414 AIGILTA

-435 FYGEPRDH
+435 FDGEPRDH
-443 HLYDHAH
+443 HLFDHAH
-450 ESSRVMT
+450 ESPRVMT
-457 LPLVALAAGSAVL
+457 LPLMALAVGSAVL

-477 PGLGARARR
+477 PEQGFIHRFLSPVVEAAGVAERTPELATIVALAGVSVVAGAIGIAIGLSMYVRHRPDPAALTRAAGPVYRVLVNKYYVDELYDHRFVEAARAF
-486 PGLTSRAD
+486 
-494 RDRGQL
+494 
-500 RAHDRRGSPAGAR
+500 AGAAWAFDIHIIDGLANR
-513 GVRRLRRRDPR
+513 LGWALAMGGQGLRRAQ
-524 LMTNVLSLL
+524 TG
-533 VVIPL
+533 VVGNYALTIV
-538 AGLVPLFFFRRDER
+538 AGLLLILVAYGGY
-552 AAKQVAIT
+552 AAGI
-560 TTLVELA
+560 
-567 VSLWM
+567 
-572 LKQFVVGE
+572 
-580 AGVQLVER
+580 
-588 VDWLPS
+588 
-594 LGISYLVGVDG
+594 LG
-605 ISVLLVPLTTL
+605 
-616 LTFISVLYSSGGAIK
+616 
-631 TRIVEYMTAF
+631 R
-641 LLLEVG
+641 
-647 MVGVFIALDLFL
+647 
-659 FYIFFELM
+659 